1 MCWLHFRAFI
11 KYLHSYTVVCR
22 CGCFVIIHAVPEEK
36 EKTLSQ
42 CKKNKRSVVAVAA
55 SSRLFL
61 EPKKKN
67 KNTQTH
73 FACIMQM
80 PFVLSQL
87 SSKLLFSF
95 RCLFIRIDDVVRV
108 GSVPARN
115 SIRICTCKIWFWFS
129 IAVYSS
135 FTVIS
140 AVIRTGI
147 ICEWQIK
154 RRFSLSRSID
164 ERSRL
169 TENKRQTKLTH
180 LLNVLSVFFFKSFVK

>member
-1 MCWLHFRAFI
+1 MDVLLSSMRYQKRKKKHSVSVRKISVLLSPLPLHRGSF
-11 KYLHSYTVVCR
+11 SN
-22 CGCFVIIHAVPEEK
+22 
-36 EKTLSQ
+36 Q
-42 CKKNKRSVVAVAA
+42 
-55 SSRLFL
+55 
-61 EPKKKN
+61 KKKN